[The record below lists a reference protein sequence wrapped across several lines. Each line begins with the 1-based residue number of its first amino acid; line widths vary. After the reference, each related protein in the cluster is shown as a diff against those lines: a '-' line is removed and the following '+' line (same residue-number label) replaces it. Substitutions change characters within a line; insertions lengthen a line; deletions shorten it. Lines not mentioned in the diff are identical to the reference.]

1 MTYDDRLKK
10 AKYDAQFCGKEGI
23 ELAVEL
29 YSMGYSLRIISE
41 ITGFSRSKLQRFL
54 SENGVRN
61 LNSFNTKRL
70 NNNLS
75 VTGRMIKRGC
85 SLEDVCVELGVS
97 EWTVRQYLKQLGL
110 SDPTRFRWE

>member
-1 MTYDDRLKK
+1 MTYKDRLKK
-10 AKYDAQFCGKEGI
+10 AECDAQSCGKEGV

-29 YSMGYSLRIISE
+29 YGMGHSLRIISE
-41 ITGFSRSKLQRFL
+41 ITGFSRSKLQRYL

-61 LNSFNTKRL
+61 LNSVNTKRL

-75 VTGRMIKRGC
+75 VAGRMIKEGC

-97 EWTVRQYLKQLGL
+97 EWTVRQYLKQLGFG
-110 SDPTRFRWE
+110 DPTRFRWD

>member
-1 MTYDDRLKK
+1 MTYKERLEK
-10 AKYDAQFCGKEGI
+10 AKCDAESCGKEGT

-29 YSMGYSLRIISE
+29 YGMGHSLRIISE

-54 SENGVRN
+54 SENDVRN

-75 VTGRMIKRGC
+75 VTGRMVKEGC

-110 SDPTRFRWE
+110 SDPTKFRWG